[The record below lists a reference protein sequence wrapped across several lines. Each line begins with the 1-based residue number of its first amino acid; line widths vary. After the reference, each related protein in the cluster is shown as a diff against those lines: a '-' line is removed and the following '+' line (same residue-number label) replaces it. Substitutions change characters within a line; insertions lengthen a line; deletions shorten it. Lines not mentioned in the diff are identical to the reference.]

1 MNRHSQSVSD
11 RYQESDERMNGR
23 ISLAFQG
30 SRYASVYR
38 IFRRYPIIWVA
49 ILLILILLSIFANNI
64 APYHPIRDADFTR
77 VRNPPFWMEG
87 GSTDFLLGTD
97 QVGRDVWSRL
107 LHGGRVSLVVAAF
120 SVTCGMLV
128 GTTLGLASGFIGGI
142 VDEIIMRLV
151 DAWIALPFIML
162 ALVIK
167 IVLGSSLTIM
177 FLVLALIAWVGY
189 VRPVRGEVLSL
200 RERDY
205 VSAAKIA
212 GASRFRVAFRH
223 ILPGLTSTIIVL
235 STLQAGGI
243 VLTEATL
250 SYLGVGIPQPTPTW
264 GNMISDGRDWLDTA
278 WWISTM
284 PGIAIFL
291 LVLSLNFLGDWLRDR
306 WDPRLRQL

>member
-291 LVLSLNFLGDWLRDR
+291 LVLSLNFLGMD
-306 WDPRLRQL
+306 

>member
-1 MNRHSQSVSD
+1 MNRHPQSVYD
-11 RYQESDERMNGR
+11 RYQESYQRARGR

-30 SRYASVYR
+30 PRYSIVYR

-49 ILLILILLSIFANNI
+49 ILLTLILLSIFANNI
-64 APYHPIRDADFTR
+64 APYHPIRDADYTR

-97 QVGRDVWSRL
+97 IYGRDILSRL

-128 GTTLGLASGFIGGI
+128 GTALGLASGFMGGI

-162 ALVIK
+162 AIVIK

-212 GASRFRVAFRH
+212 GASGFRVAFRH

-250 SYLGVGIPQPTPTW
+250 SYLGVGIQIPTISW
-264 GNMISDGRDWLDTA
+264 GNMVSDGRDWLDTA

>member
-1 MNRHSQSVSD
+1 MNRHPQSVSD

-30 SRYASVYR
+30 SRYSIVYR

-128 GTTLGLASGFIGGI
+128 GTALGLASGFIGGI

>member
-1 MNRHSQSVSD
+1 MNRHPQSVSD
-11 RYQESDERMNGR
+11 TYQESAERMSGR
-23 ISLAFQG
+23 MSLAFQG
-30 SRYASVYR
+30 SRYAIVYHV
-38 IFRRYPIIWVA
+38 FKRYPIIWVA
-49 ILLILILLSIFANNI
+49 ILLILILLSMFATNI

-128 GTTLGLASGFIGGI
+128 GTALGLASGFIGGI

-212 GASRFRVAFRH
+212 GASGFRVAFRH

>member
-1 MNRHSQSVSD
+1 MNRHPQSVSD

-30 SRYASVYR
+30 SRYASIYR

-49 ILLILILLSIFANNI
+49 ILLVLILLSIFANNI

>member
-1 MNRHSQSVSD
+1 MATDSKSLQQKRDAGLAVNPILSMLRGIKTFYEVLK
-11 RYQESDERMNGR
+11 RYSILWTGT
-23 ISLAFQG
+23 
-30 SRYASVYR
+30 
-38 IFRRYPIIWVA
+38 
-49 ILLILILLSIFANNI
+49 LLILILLSAFAPLI
-64 APYHPIRDADFTR
+64 AIHDPIRDADFTR
-77 VRNPPFWMEG
+77 VRHPGFWDPT
-87 GSTDFLLGTD
+87 GSTNFLLGTD
-97 QVGRDVWSRL
+97 QIGRDIWSRL
-107 LHGGRVSLVVAAF
+107 LHGGRVSLVVALF

-128 GTTLGLASGFIGGI
+128 GTTLGLAAGFLGGI
-142 VDEIIMRLV
+142 VDEIVMRLV

-167 IVLGSSLTIM
+167 IVLGTSFGIM

-189 VRPVRGEVLSL
+189 VRPIRGEVLSL

-205 VSAAKIA
+205 VAAARVA
-212 GASRFRVAFRH
+212 GASRFRVAFHH
-223 ILPGLTSTIIVL
+223 ILPGVTSTIIVL

-243 VLTEATL
+243 VLAEATL

-264 GNMISDGRDWLDTA
+264 GNMIAEGRQYLDTA

-291 LVLSLNFLGDWLRDR
+291 LVLSLNFTGDWLRDR

>member
-1 MNRHSQSVSD
+1 MNQHPQSVSD

-23 ISLAFQG
+23 ISQAFQG
-30 SRYASVYR
+30 SIFASIYR
-38 IFRRYPIIWVA
+38 IFKRYPIIWVA

>member
-1 MNRHSQSVSD
+1 MNRHPQSVSD

-128 GTTLGLASGFIGGI
+128 GTALGLASGFIGGI